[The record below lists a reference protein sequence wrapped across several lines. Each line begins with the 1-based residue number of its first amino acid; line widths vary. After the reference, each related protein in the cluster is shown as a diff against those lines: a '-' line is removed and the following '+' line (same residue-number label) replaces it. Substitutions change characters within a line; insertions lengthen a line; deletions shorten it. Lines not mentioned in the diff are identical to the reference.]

1 MNAPNNPINT
11 LTSFAGTHTRG
22 AASPLCP
29 TCLPPVIGKLYTRR
43 EPYVSEE
50 NIKKIVKRYKLLSSF
65 WLFVFLI
72 IAMFANWA
80 LIDSNIRNHSELGLE
95 YYSSD
100 TGFIWGAIIVGLNV
114 VLQLFFY
121 SLEKILLFLQQE
133 SSSSN

>member
-1 MNAPNNPINT
+1 MSA
-11 LTSFAGTHTRG
+11 
-22 AASPLCP
+22 
-29 TCLPPVIGKLYTRR
+29 PVIEKLYTRR

-65 WLFVFLI
+65 WLFIFLI
-72 IAMFANWA
+72 IAIFANWA

-100 TGFIWGAIIVGLNV
+100 ASFIWGAIIVGLNV

>member
-1 MNAPNNPINT
+1 MFVVMVLANNAKSHANT
-11 LTSFAGTHTRG
+11 LRVRRA
-22 AASPLCP
+22 
-29 TCLPPVIGKLYTRR
+29 LYQGGL
-43 EPYVSEE
+43 YVTEE

-72 IAMFANWA
+72 IALLANWV
-80 LIDSNIRNHSELGLE
+80 LIDSNIRNHSELGLD
-95 YYSSD
+95 YHSSHD
-100 TGFIWGAIIVGLNV
+100 GFIWGAIIVGLNV

>member
-1 MNAPNNPINT
+1 M
-11 LTSFAGTHTRG
+11 
-22 AASPLCP
+22 
-29 TCLPPVIGKLYTRR
+29 
-43 EPYVSEE
+43 SEE
-50 NIKKIVKRYKLLSSF
+50 NIKKVVKRYKLRSSC

-72 IAMFANWA
+72 IAMLANWA
-80 LIDSNIRNHSELGLE
+80 LIDSNIRNHSELGLK

-121 SLEKILLFLQQE
+121 SLEKILLILQQE